1 MEQPAATQ
9 APTLTSEQQQKQE
22 EEEEGFPTKFEG
34 PIRSYDVHI
43 YYFHT
48 DEAQTRVARELREEI
63 IERFPETIV
72 YKLWERP
79 IGPHPVGMFEV
90 DLKKP
95 AHFARFVPW
104 FNVNRRGLSALVHPN
119 TGFPLLD
126 HTRNAMWI
134 GPPFPLNT
142 SCLKDEDPKYGL

>member
-1 MEQPAATQ
+1 MEHIKKKD
-9 APTLTSEQQQKQE
+9 ERE
-22 EEEEGFPTKFEG
+22 EGKEEGFPTKFAD

-63 IERFPETIV
+63 IERFPEAIV
-72 YKLWERP
+72 YKLWDRP

-134 GPPFPLNT
+134 GQPFPLNT